1 MFGNMEARR
10 KPTYDELLEENAQLK
25 IKAARVDE
33 LETEVVSLKQQVAD
47 LQARV
52 DKLTKMLFGKK
63 SERSKKAN
71 AKTPPIDEPKPKRNI
86 NGGGGRKPFPPEIPR
101 RNVHV
106 NLSPDEC
113 CCDNCGQPFEP
124 MGVEISEVL
133 HYIPMTCEVIRFI
146 RQRMKPTCTC
156 IGNKIVI
163 AEMPIRTIDKGT
175 VTTEMVAAMLVNK
188 YCDHLPVYRQVRR
201 MFKNMKL
208 DIAESS
214 VCRWRDVVGDQ
225 LEKLVELMTSQIK
238 QSHCINTDATTA
250 PCRLPKEQNRQVNG
264 NMYVYIGGDDRPY
277 NVFDFQPNQ
286 AAAPIHKFLHG
297 YSNVVQCDA
306 HGNYDALFAPKIP
319 DTNHRPPIEC
329 GCHAH
334 CRRGFKDAEK
344 NEPDWTK
351 RFLDTYKKLYK
362 IEADIK
368 NTSIENR
375 FQIRQC
381 DSLPLLDALFDLCRE
396 CKSDATVLPKS
407 PLGQACNYALKN
419 EAALRRYC
427 DDGRLN
433 IDNNVSERTLR
444 EFVISRK
451 NWLFLGSPEAG
462 RKSAIIMSLLSSA
475 RRHGLN
481 DWEYLVDVLYRLSD
495 WNPKRD
501 SYASLLPDR
510 WTKSTA
516 PPSDAAA
523 LITR

>member
-1 MFGNMEARR
+1 MEARR

-71 AKTPPIDEPKPKRNI
+71 AKTPQIDNSKSKRDT

-133 HYIPMTCEVIRFI
+133 NYIPMTCEVIRFI

-277 NVFDFQPNQ
+277 NVFNFQPNQ
-286 AAAPIHKFLHG
+286 TAAPIHQFLHG

-306 HGNYDALFAPKIP
+306 HGNYDALFNPKTP
-319 DTNHRPPIEC
+319 DPNHRPPIEC

-334 CRRGFKDAEK
+334 CRRGFKNAEK
-344 NEPDWTK
+344 TEPDWAK
-351 RFLDTYKKLYK
+351 RFLAIYKKLYK
-362 IEADIK
+362 IEADKK
-368 NTSIENR
+368 NESIENR
-375 FQIRQC
+375 FQVRQC

-396 CKSDATVLPKS
+396 CKSDSTILPKS
-407 PLGQACNYALKN
+407 PLG
-419 EAALRRYC
+419 
-427 DDGRLN
+427 
-433 IDNNVSERTLR
+433 
-444 EFVISRK
+444 
-451 NWLFLGSPEAG
+451 
-462 RKSAIIMSLLSSA
+462 
-475 RRHGLN
+475 
-481 DWEYLVDVLYRLSD
+481 
-495 WNPKRD
+495 
-501 SYASLLPDR
+501 
-510 WTKSTA
+510 
-516 PPSDAAA
+516 
-523 LITR
+523 